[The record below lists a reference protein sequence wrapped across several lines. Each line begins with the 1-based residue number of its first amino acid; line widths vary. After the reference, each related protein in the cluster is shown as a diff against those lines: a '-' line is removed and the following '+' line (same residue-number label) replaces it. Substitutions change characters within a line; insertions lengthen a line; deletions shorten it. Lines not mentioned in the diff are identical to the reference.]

1 MLPRHFGKVIM
12 IRIAPMDQIHADMVV
27 WRCVKRLG
35 DFKPI
40 EGAEYIVRK
49 TRNAAP
55 LIYRAVNGKLRTTG
69 DTLARWGF
77 FEGPD
82 DVIRVPARPRK
93 KRAAT
98 ES

>member
-1 MLPRHFGKVIM
+1 M
-12 IRIAPMDQIHADMVV
+12 IKIAPLDQIHGDMVL

-35 DFKPI
+35 DFTPI
-40 EGAEYIVRK
+40 DGAEYVVQK

-55 LIYRAVNGKLRTTG
+55 LIYRAVNGKLRSTG

-77 FEGPD
+77 FD
-82 DVIRVPARPRK
+82 DPSDLIRVPSRGR
-93 KRAAT
+93 